1 MKSSSEKST
10 KSTST
15 TATPAVADRPFFEKA
30 GGGQFFEP
38 TKSSDAPSVQ
48 MKLAVNQPG
57 DKFEQEAD
65 RMADRVVDRSAPKQS
80 APCNTCSGKGN
91 IQLKP
96 IEDKKEQSSPKQS
109 TPCMTC
115 GGMGKVQLK
124 AMDSALQGKA
134 EKELVQKKEE
144 KGNMIQGKA
153 EKEMVQKK
161 EDKGNMMQGKAEKEM
176 VQKKEEKGN
185 MMEGK
190 AEKEMVQ
197 KKEEKGNMM
206 QGKVEKEMVQKKEI
220 NQNVPPTAKLIEQ
233 DLSASKGQ
241 GSEMSDTVRQ
251 DMEAGFGVDL
261 SNVRIHTG
269 DAAVK
274 MNKNLQAKAFTHG
287 HDIYFNEGR
296 YNPLTREGRIL
307 LAHELTHTVQQN
319 GATSLPSQTLQRAE
333 DNAEL
338 EKELAAADNAAV
350 QAIDPGP
357 AKKKRKEAD
366 QKKEANA
373 QKAQSKHSK
382 KKGSAGKKSGKKAG
396 AGKGKKGK
404 GSSAIASAEA
414 AFKKTLGKA
423 GKDLSDASAF
433 ACAKA
438 DQKAGVLAENEQTH
452 DDAAQKQ
459 EQTDAAVVPPTL
471 EGQSQSN
478 TEQVQGLDAA
488 PPPKPD
494 KEAARQTMTA
504 ALGNAMPT
512 NIEEINAFE
521 SQGKAQVVGNEILG
535 AVTDEVGQVQDQYND
550 IEQPP
555 VAKPSETPT
564 ELPPQEA
571 APLTPTLNVG
581 KGAVPNL
588 KDEHSD
594 LTAFAKE
601 SDDLVGKEGISEEN
615 LNMVD
620 SGDLGEANKERKGI
634 QKKVKE
640 EPLKI
645 QQTAKKETQDVEK
658 GLLAEEN
665 KGKTQMR
672 QKRNTGLNTTKDKQ
686 QKTKSELEK
695 KREAVTA
702 NINGIYERAKKSV
715 TTKLAN
721 LEQQNLIAFDTGQ
734 QAASVQF
741 EKDVKRDINAWKRER
756 YSGMFGGV
764 KWLKDKFVGIDHF
777 PEVKKALSDGREN
790 YIKRIDAMIVSI
802 DQANQQVIKDCKLE
816 LANAQKEIQN
826 YVKTLGPELK
836 QTGQLALKEM
846 QTKLAEM
853 DKFIDEQKNK
863 LREKLCSKR
872 EEAIKKIDEKIEKMK
887 EEMSG
892 LISKLGNLILD
903 ALVKF
908 FKWALEKAGYA
919 PDKLMEII
927 NKGKAVIK
935 AIVTSPGQFFGNLAK
950 AVKGGVESFKN
961 NIQQHLIKG
970 VVGWLTGAMS
980 DAGLQLPTTWDVKG
994 IFFLLL
1000 QILNLTKEAI
1010 LKKLADKVGQPVV
1023 DAAMKVAGFV
1033 KRVVDEGPMAL
1044 WDMLVEQAEML
1055 KEKVMESIRNWIS
1068 FEMIKQGVIKLVSML
1083 NPVGAIVQLIIGI
1096 YNAVMFFVE
1105 NWSRIVEFVKTIF
1118 GSIADIA
1125 LGRLGGAMAAVEKA
1139 LGMTIPIILNFIA
1152 RMLGLSGIGKAIRG
1166 AIDKV
1171 RAPIDKIVD
1180 KGLDAIGKLVMGI
1193 VKKVKGGKGGQKDN
1207 EKSKSKANPDK
1218 IGATINFKTEK
1229 ENHKLYIKRSGSTYK
1244 VFVESTPAEAKIK
1257 IAEWKKK
1264 LGDDNLF
1271 KDKENTKAK
1280 IMQEI
1285 ASAEKALAIVDKEIK
1300 PVEEKVEKGV
1310 DTSEDQLKNAQK
1322 TLSEALRILEIDFEH
1337 LESKTN
1343 KFGTFEKPY
1352 EIMWHKV
1359 PTANYPEVTIKDA
1372 QNNII
1377 NCNPESS
1384 KTVSL
1389 SFSKEN
1395 SLLMEDIRRAKRAKG
1410 DYEAQLFF
1418 LDKRFKNQDIRDKML
1433 NKIKKQLE
1441 VALNDQNAIEVELE
1455 EMRKAIEQF
1464 GKKPGIVKKRK
1475 QLQHK
1480 NHDIEL
1486 LNEKRSDIENY
1497 EKNRIELNDKIK
1509 EAQKKFDDLND
1520 KLSKIESAPDGIIEK
1535 FQLGIAQ
1542 KYRIKI
1548 GTIIGPKP
1556 SRDEKDPRG
1565 LQDKFRKILEAG
1577 NFSMAGFDADHATD
1591 LSLGGNDVMDNLWPL
1606 KENPVPNQM
1615 VDIESGKDV
1624 NVGGKSPGKLIT
1636 NAKNAEHFHKAYF
1649 KIVKTK

>member
-124 AMDSALQGKA
+124 AMDSAVQGKA
-134 EKELVQKKEE
+134 EKEMVQKKEE

-176 VQKKEEKGN
+176 VQKKEDKGN
-185 MMEGK
+185 MMQGK

-274 MNKNLQAKAFTHG
+274 MNKSLQAKAFTHG

-338 EKELAAADNAAV
+338 EKELAAADNAAK

-414 AFKKTLGKA
+414 AFKKTLGKV

-535 AVTDEVGQVQDQYND
+535 AVTNEVGQVQDQYND

-571 APLTPTLNVG
+571 APLTPTLNMG

-645 QQTAKKETQDVEK
+645 QQAAKKETQDVEK

-741 EKDVKRDINAWKRER
+741 EKDVKRDINAWKSER

-1010 LKKLADKVGQPVV
+1010 LKKLADKVGQPAV

-1193 VKKVKGGKGGQKDN
+1193 VKKVKGGVEKGKEKVIEVKNKIVAWWKEKKQFTNADGEKHTLFFEGEANKADLMIASKKTKLEVYLDNLEKDPSISSNPKMMGHIATARGIQDDKVKVVIKGKKNETQKLEDLKQSLTSISVALTKLAKSPAKPKKPDYKWSNKKPTNVSAEKLHLKNITKGSPPPKSANSGTTGWQEIVDN
-1207 EKSKSKANPDK
+1207 NLTLTANSWVQMHLINENLGGVGEPKNLVPGPLSANLGAKMKRFDETNKALVTTEENVIWINAKVTYQSGETIDSNNKKVKLNMYPDK
-1218 IGATINFKTEK
+1218 ISFSSGIHIPKDKNWDTKSPAQINTDITIPEPPFTGSKISLNLSTGTEMRQSGFDVFSDPGYS
-1229 ENHKLYIKRSGSTYK
+1229 ESLIAFIKRERTQR
-1244 VFVESTPAEAKIK
+1244 VFSSYPDFKARLAEFG
-1257 IAEWKKK
+1257 KKTTTNIPS
-1264 LGDDNLF
+1264 D
-1271 KDKENTKAK
+1271 KAK
-1280 IMQEI
+1280 II
-1285 ASAEKALAIVDKEIK
+1285 A
-1300 PVEEKVEKGV
+1300 
-1310 DTSEDQLKNAQK
+1310 
-1322 TLSEALRILEIDFEH
+1322 
-1337 LESKTN
+1337 
-1343 KFGTFEKPY
+1343 
-1352 EIMWHKV
+1352 
-1359 PTANYPEVTIKDA
+1359 
-1372 QNNII
+1372 
-1377 NCNPESS
+1377 
-1384 KTVSL
+1384 
-1389 SFSKEN
+1389 
-1395 SLLMEDIRRAKRAKG
+1395 
-1410 DYEAQLFF
+1410 
-1418 LDKRFKNQDIRDKML
+1418 
-1433 NKIKKQLE
+1433 NKIE
-1441 VALNDQNAIEVELE
+1441 RN
-1455 EMRKAIEQF
+1455 
-1464 GKKPGIVKKRK
+1464 
-1475 QLQHK
+1475 K
-1480 NHDIEL
+1480 N
-1486 LNEKRSDIENY
+1486 
-1497 EKNRIELNDKIK
+1497 
-1509 EAQKKFDDLND
+1509 
-1520 KLSKIESAPDGIIEK
+1520 
-1535 FQLGIAQ
+1535 
-1542 KYRIKI
+1542 IKI
-1548 GTIIGPKP
+1548 
-1556 SRDEKDPRG
+1556 
-1565 LQDKFRKILEAG
+1565 
-1577 NFSMAGFDADHATD
+1577 
-1591 LSLGGNDVMDNLWPL
+1591 
-1606 KENPVPNQM
+1606 
-1615 VDIESGKDV
+1615 
-1624 NVGGKSPGKLIT
+1624 
-1636 NAKNAEHFHKAYF
+1636 
-1649 KIVKTK
+1649 